1 MVNGATPSQQG
12 GQMDEAVILPHA
24 LNVEAEERIV
34 FSNHRSLRL
43 EGTLFHQDWMMNA
56 GSKGQWDQIEVR
68 WDNVPVLRLPY
79 TINRRYGMRIVGM
92 PCYTHVLGPIIHL
105 PRAKASRQLENTARL
120 ISQMFERLPSHDAF
134 DQVMAPEY
142 DLTNAFILAG
152 HRVESGLTFR
162 YSADLQ
168 PEDAKAR
175 MKGAMRR
182 DINTSQ
188 HHYTVQKHYDLDRFI
203 SLAKQQIRA
212 SQTTSRYQFDL
223 VESIFNA
230 ALERDQVNRNMG
242 TTVLLFDD
250 AVVYFWLA
258 TRAVLPGNKAYSLLI
273 WESYMFAKQRGLI
286 FDFDGFPSITGAQFV
301 ANFGGEP
308 LNRNKAV
315 SNGKLFDALLVL
327 NHTVKDTRKYF
338 KRAAGNRV

>member
-1 MVNGATPSQQG
+1 
-12 GQMDEAVILPHA
+12 
-24 LNVEAEERIV
+24 
-34 FSNHRSLRL
+34 
-43 EGTLFHQDWMMNA
+43 
-56 GSKGQWDQIEVR
+56 
-68 WDNVPVLRLPY
+68 
-79 TINRRYGMRIVGM
+79 
-92 PCYTHVLGPIIHL
+92 
-105 PRAKASRQLENTARL
+105 
-120 ISQMFERLPSHDAF
+120 
-134 DQVMAPEY
+134 
-142 DLTNAFILAG
+142 
-152 HRVESGLTFR
+152 
-162 YSADLQ
+162 
-168 PEDAKAR
+168 
-175 MKGAMRR
+175 
-182 DINTSQ
+182 
-188 HHYTVQKHYDLDRFI
+188 
-203 SLAKQQIRA
+203 LAKQQIRA